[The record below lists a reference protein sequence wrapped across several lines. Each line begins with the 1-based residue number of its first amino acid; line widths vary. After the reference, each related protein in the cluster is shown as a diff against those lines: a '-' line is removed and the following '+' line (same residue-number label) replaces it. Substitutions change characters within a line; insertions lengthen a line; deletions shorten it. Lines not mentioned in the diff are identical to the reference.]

1 MEGYVN
7 KEVCVNIELFL
18 LVFVHEK
25 KSASCIRSSRMNVLW
40 FLMDFCQVSYRCGL
54 LKVGK
59 YAGRKKY
66 SLEEAVD
73 LILRAD
79 SDSGSEPEVS
89 CSKRRS

>member
-1 MEGYVN
+1 MGGYVN

-59 YAGRKKY
+59 FVGDGCRACSIDGICRT
-66 SLEEAVD
+66 D
-73 LILRAD
+73 L
-79 SDSGSEPEVS
+79 
-89 CSKRRS
+89 

>member
-18 LVFVHEK
+18 LVFVHGK

-59 YAGRKKY
+59 FACYAR
-66 SLEEAVD
+66 EEPCLSTV
-73 LILRAD
+73 
-79 SDSGSEPEVS
+79 
-89 CSKRRS
+89 

>member
-25 KSASCIRSSRMNVLW
+25 SPRRAIAARERMSYGFLW
-40 FLMDFCQVSYRCGL
+40 IFAKYLTGVVL

-59 YAGRKKY
+59 YDTQTH
-66 SLEEAVD
+66 SLTHN
-73 LILRAD
+73 
-79 SDSGSEPEVS
+79 
-89 CSKRRS
+89 

>member
-7 KEVCVNIELFL
+7 KEVCVKIELFL

-25 KSASCIRSSRMNVLW
+25 KSALCIRSSRMNVLW

-59 YAGRKKY
+59 YGLDNPNTR
-66 SLEEAVD
+66 VT
-73 LILRAD
+73 
-79 SDSGSEPEVS
+79 G
-89 CSKRRS
+89 

>member
-1 MEGYVN
+1 MGGYVN

-59 YAGRKKY
+59 FDVGGHLVFSM
-66 SLEEAVD
+66 SL
-73 LILRAD
+73 IRRT
-79 SDSGSEPEVS
+79 SGNFGLF
-89 CSKRRS
+89 

>member
-1 MEGYVN
+1 MGGYVN

-59 YAGRKKY
+59 F
-66 SLEEAVD
+66 AVHVHRCY
-73 LILRAD
+73 ID
-79 SDSGSEPEVS
+79 SCWPCLKLHSHLHGSN
-89 CSKRRS
+89 RTG

>member
-1 MEGYVN
+1 MNFEHVSVDCIDMQVEWRDIN

-40 FLMDFCQVSYRCGL
+40 FLIDFCQVSYRCRL

-59 YAGRKKY
+59 FDAQLVK
-66 SLEEAVD
+66 
-73 LILRAD
+73 
-79 SDSGSEPEVS
+79 
-89 CSKRRS
+89 

>member
-1 MEGYVN
+1 MNFEHVSDSVDCIDMQVEWRESEGYVN

-18 LVFVHEK
+18 LVFVHGKK

-59 YAGRKKY
+59 YDGNF
-66 SLEEAVD
+66 SQHPV
-73 LILRAD
+73 
-79 SDSGSEPEVS
+79 
-89 CSKRRS
+89 